1 MSKKNKIEEEVV
13 EEVFEQEEVAVEEV
27 AVEEVPELEN
37 EPTVLEDYKNGITNL
52 RFLAKKHNKDFNE
65 LVKQIKK

>member
-1 MSKKNKIEEEVV
+1 MAKNKEVEVEKVEVIETEKETT
-13 EEVFEQEEVAVEEV
+13 AI
-27 AVEEVPELEN
+27 
-37 EPTVLEDYKNGITNL
+37 EDYKNGITNI